1 MPQSRRGYRPGGTGK
16 PVSAH
21 ASPGPATGN
30 TSAQSRRG
38 YRPGGAGKPVSAHA
52 NPVPVSGTDA
62 DAALPNLTKYL
73 STSGAASRRHA
84 AELIKA
90 GHVSVNGEVRTDPS
104 VRVAPGD
111 RVSLDGKPVE
121 PPRGYVYV
129 MLHKPRGYVCTA
141 DDPHAPKKALD
152 LIDLPGVRLVS
163 AGRLDKNSE
172 GLILFSNDGAWIE
185 QLTHP
190 SHGTRKTYQV
200 TTDRPLSPADIRRL
214 TSSGVLNDGETLR
227 AISIRAEAPGR
238 YIFILGEG
246 KNREIRR
253 MLESLDNRTRRLKRI
268 AVGGLRL
275 GGLPMGRWRF
285 LSPAE
290 AMLALG
296 EAKPPAAVS
305 GSARTQGQNLEDGI
319 ARLRSNTR
327 AKP

>member
-1 MPQSRRGYRPGGTGK
+1 MPRPSRRENERPGRPGKPGPASSGSRFAPAKARPAPAKARPAAGGRSPGFRRGYRPKADEK
-16 PVSAH
+16 PVSA
-21 ASPGPATGN
+21 
-30 TSAQSRRG
+30 SAK
-38 YRPGGAGKPVSAHA
+38 AI
-52 NPVPVSGTDA
+52 PVPVSGTDA
-62 DAALPNLTKYL
+62 PDAALPNLTKYL

-84 AELIKA
+84 AELIKD
-90 GHVSVNGEVRTDPS
+90 GHVSVNDEVCTDPS
-104 VRVAPGD
+104 VRIAPGD
-111 RVSLDGKPVE
+111 RVTLDGKTVE

-141 DDPHAPKKALD
+141 EDPHAPKKALD

-190 SHGTRKTYQV
+190 RHGTRKTYQV
-200 TTDRPLSPADIRRL
+200 TTDKPLSPADIRRL
-214 TSSGVLNDGETLR
+214 TTTGVRNDGETLR
-227 AISIRAEAPGR
+227 ALSIRAEAPGR

-268 AVGGLRL
+268 AVGALRL
-275 GGLPMGRWRF
+275 GGLPMGQWRT

-290 AMLALG
+290 ARLALG
-296 EAKPPAAVS
+296 E
-305 GSARTQGQNLEDGI
+305 
-319 ARLRSNTR
+319 NTSEQ
-327 AKP
+327 

>member
-1 MPQSRRGYRPGGTGK
+1 MPQSRREYRPGAGGRAGK
-16 PVSAH
+16 SVSAP
-21 ASPGPATGN
+21 SRPRSGPAKPRPATD
-30 TSAQSRRG
+30 SPSPESRRV
-38 YRPGGAGKPVSAHA
+38 YRPARAGKPVSAPA
-52 NPVPVSGTDA
+52 NAVPVSGAGTDS
-62 DAALPNLTKYL
+62 ALPNLTKFL

-84 AELIKA
+84 AELIKD
-90 GHVSVNGEVRTDPS
+90 GHVSVNGAVCTDQS
-104 VRVAPGD
+104 VRIAPDD
-111 RVSLDGKPVE
+111 RVSLDGERIE

-190 SHGTRKTYQV
+190 RHGTRKTYQV

-214 TSSGVLNDGETLR
+214 TTSGVQNDGETLR
-227 AISIRAEAPGR
+227 ALSIRAEAPGR

-268 AVGGLRL
+268 AVGSLRL
-275 GGLPMGRWRF
+275 GGLPMGQWRF

-290 AMLALG
+290 ALLALG
-296 EAKPPAAVS
+296 EAKPP
-305 GSARTQGQNLEDGI
+305 L
-319 ARLRSNTR
+319 
-327 AKP
+327 K

>member
-1 MPQSRRGYRPGGTGK
+1 MPRPSRRENRNSSGTGRPEKPAPSGPHPAPAKGRSAAGSKSPGFRRGYRPKVDGK
-16 PVSAH
+16 PV
-21 ASPGPATGN
+21 P
-30 TSAQSRRG
+30 
-38 YRPGGAGKPVSAHA
+38 AHA
-52 NPVPVSGTDA
+52 NAVPVPVSGTDA
-62 DAALPNLTKYL
+62 DAAPPNLTKYL

-84 AELIKA
+84 AELIKN

-104 VRVAPGD
+104 VRIAPGD
-111 RVSLDGKPVE
+111 RVTLDGKGIE

-141 DDPHAPKKALD
+141 EAPHAPKKALD

-190 SHGTRKTYQV
+190 RHGTRKTYQV
-200 TTDRPLSPADIRRL
+200 TTDKPLSSADIRRL
-214 TSSGVLNDGETLR
+214 TTTGVQNDGETLR

-238 YIFILGEG
+238 YVFILGEG

-268 AVGGLRL
+268 AVGALRL
-275 GGLPMGRWRF
+275 GGLPMGQWRT

-290 AMLALG
+290 ALLALG
-296 EAKPPAAVS
+296 ENAS
-305 GSARTQGQNLEDGI
+305 G
-319 ARLRSNTR
+319 
-327 AKP
+327 K

>member
-1 MPQSRRGYRPGGTGK
+1 MPQSRRGYRPKGAGK
-16 PVSAH
+16 AVSAP
-21 ASPGPATGN
+21 ANPGPATGKD
-30 TSAQSRRG
+30 SSRSSRRE
-38 YRPGGAGKPVSAHA
+38 YRRPVRAGKLAPASA
-52 NPVPVSGTDA
+52 NPIPVSGADA
-62 DAALPNLTKYL
+62 DANAALPNLTKFL

-84 AELIKA
+84 AELIKD
-90 GHVSVNGEVRTDPS
+90 GHVSVNGEVCTDPS
-104 VRVAPGD
+104 VRIAPGD
-111 RVSLDGKPVE
+111 RVTLAGKPVE

-141 DDPHAPKKALD
+141 EDPHAPKKALD

-190 SHGTRKTYQV
+190 RHGTRKTYQV
-200 TTDRPLSPADIRRL
+200 TTDKPLSPADIRRL
-214 TSSGVLNDGETLR
+214 TTSGVQNDGETLR
-227 AISIRAEAPGR
+227 ALFIHAEAPGR

-275 GGLPMGRWRF
+275 GGLPMGQWRF
-285 LSPAE
+285 LSHAE
-290 AMLALG
+290 ALLALG
-296 EAKPPAAVS
+296 KDDAK
-305 GSARTQGQNLEDGI
+305 QEE
-319 ARLRSNTR
+319 
-327 AKP
+327 KP